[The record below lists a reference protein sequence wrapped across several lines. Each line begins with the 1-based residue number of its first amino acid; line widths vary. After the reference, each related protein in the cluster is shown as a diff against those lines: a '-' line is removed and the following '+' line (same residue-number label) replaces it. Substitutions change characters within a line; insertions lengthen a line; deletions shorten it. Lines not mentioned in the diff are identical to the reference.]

1 MKKIF
6 TLSAFTIAV
15 TIFLT
20 SCVREAPPFN
30 EGYWLS
36 RQRGEV
42 VYSSSSC
49 PYYVIQTNFGY
60 TVAASLNSK
69 PFVGDVLYGDFNY
82 YGVKDVY
89 NRTEGII
96 ISSDVKEYGLTYNGS
111 QDALDYYCY

>member
-6 TLSAFTIAV
+6 TLSTLVILI

-20 SCVREAPPFN
+20 SCVKETPFN

-36 RQRGEV
+36 KERGEV

-49 PYYVIQTNFGY
+49 PYYVIQTNYGY
-60 TVAASLNSK
+60 TVAVSNSK
-69 PFVGDVLYGDFNY
+69 PFVGDVLYGDFSY

-89 NRTEGII
+89 NRTEGFVV
-96 ISSDVKEYGLTYNGS
+96 STDVKEYGLSYSGA

>member
-6 TLSAFTIAV
+6 TLSTFVIAIS
-15 TIFLT
+15 IFLT
-20 SCVREAPPFN
+20 SCVKEDPFN

-36 RQRGEV
+36 KERAEV
-42 VYSSSSC
+42 VFSSSSC
-49 PYYVIQTNFGY
+49 PYYIVQTNLGY
-60 TVAASLNSK
+60 TIAASNSK
-69 PFVGDVLYGDFNY
+69 PVVGEVLYGDFSY

-96 ISSDVKEYGLTYNGS
+96 ISSDVKEYGLSYNGA